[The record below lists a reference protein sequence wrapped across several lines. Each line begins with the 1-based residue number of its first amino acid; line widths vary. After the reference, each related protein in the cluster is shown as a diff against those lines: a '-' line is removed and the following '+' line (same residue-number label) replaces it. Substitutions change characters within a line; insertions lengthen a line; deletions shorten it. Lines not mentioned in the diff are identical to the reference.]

1 MTPSQLSPA
10 AKSIAVHTTL
20 EGFHPRPGSSLQESK
35 RWNDLTREFRK
46 RFGRDPT
53 HVARAPGRVNLIG
66 EHIDYCLFGC
76 LPTAVERDIL
86 IACAPTE
93 EGKGN
98 AVNVQNMDSKYA
110 SASFEAVRQ
119 GDKGEWSLPID
130 TTKLRWESYIKAG
143 YHGVLAHFFGDANG
157 PSPRGADF
165 LASGTVPLGG
175 GLSSSAALVVASTLA
190 FLAVEDKLDAI
201 TQGQL
206 VELCMENEKRV
217 GVNSGG
223 LDQGASVFSS
233 PGTALYITFYPKLHA
248 SPVPLPQSAPPA
260 VFVVANTLKTAN
272 KLETSKIH
280 YNLRVVET
288 LVAARVLAKGLGV
301 NVGPK
306 EKVRLR
312 EVLSRWTGE
321 GDSEP
326 EDEDQEIAR
335 LKDAL
340 NKVLPEVERIL
351 GTEQGK
357 RGLTKAE
364 MIEVSGL
371 SDIEFEDVYLSW
383 VDVEATHFQ
392 LYKRAKH
399 VFSEALRVLRFREV
413 SILGVLDA
421 AKAVPHPTTRQA
433 LARQVPEAD
442 PNSTASLSEQR
453 ELGRLMNE
461 SHQSCDELFDC
472 SSPELNELT
481 ALARQAG
488 ALGSRL
494 TGAGWGGCCVS
505 LVPETDVA
513 TFIEK
518 IKQAYVPYQSLSQ
531 DELNAVFFATKS
543 GSGAGVYV
551 VGETTEAV

>member
-1 MTPSQLSPA
+1 MAPSSQPSAASVASPSPA
-10 AKSIAVHTTL
+10 NKSIAVHTTL
-20 EGFHPRPGSSLQESK
+20 ESFHPHLGSSLQES
-35 RWNDLTREFRK
+35 
-46 RFGRDPT
+46 
-53 HVARAPGRVNLIG
+53 LIG

-93 EGKGN
+93 GGKGG
-98 AVNVQNMDSKYA
+98 AVNVQNMDPQYA
-110 SASFEAVRQ
+110 PASFEAVRQ
-119 GDKGEWSLPID
+119 GESGEWSLPID

-143 YHGVLAHFFGDANG
+143 YHGVLSHFFSDSNG
-157 PSPRGADF
+157 RSPRGADF
-165 LASGTVPLGG
+165 LASGGVAVEMAHLCTVPLGG

-190 FLAVEDKLDAI
+190 FLAAENKLGAI

-260 VFVVANTLKTAN
+260 VFVIANTMKTAN

-288 LVAARVLAKGLGV
+288 LVAARVLARGLGV
-301 NVGPK
+301 KVGPR

-312 EVLSRWTGE
+312 EVLARWAGE
-321 GDSEP
+321 ADEDTASVN
-326 EDEDQEIAR
+326 EDEVIGK

-340 NKVLPEVERIL
+340 IKILPEVERVL
-351 GTEQGK
+351 GTEEGK

-364 MIEVSGL
+364 MAQASGL
-371 SDIEFEDVYLSW
+371 SDAEFEDVYLSW
-383 VDVEATHFQ
+383 VEVEATHFQ

-399 VFSEALRVLRFREV
+399 VFSEALRVLQFREV
-413 SILGVLDA
+413 SIRGALDA
-421 AKAVPHPTTRQA
+421 VKAIPHPTTRQA

-442 PNSTASLSEQR
+442 PTSTASLAAQR

-461 SHQSCDELFDC
+461 SHQSCDKLFDC

-481 ALARQAG
+481 ALARQSG

-505 LVPETDVA
+505 LVDEADVE
-513 TFIEK
+513 TFIENIRK
-518 IKQAYVPYQSLSQ
+518 AYLPYQSLSK
-531 DELNAVFFATKS
+531 DELDAVFFATKP
-543 GSGAGVYV
+543 GSGASVYV
-551 VGETTEAV
+551 VGELTEAA